1 MAKADYGN
9 LCIEY
14 ARALQE
20 DLGGLLGSN
29 VRLKGP
35 KLEVVDAAG
44 AAPDAASLAHTSC
57 SAKDDSGHVFH
68 FVVPADDALA
78 MAGLL
83 MGLDGDALEE
93 KRKAGLDDETLDA
106 FGQVMETATAIL
118 TRIHESMELPG
129 MARAETRAVSAQDD
143 AGWLPETNYKRAS
156 WTLALDG
163 DAEARFDLLVPESSM
178 EAWFGTSLEA
188 DVAAG
193 ESPGAGAALPT
204 AAEGATLVVIDPDP
218 SDREAAEDLEDA
230 LGRPVWAVDP
240 EQLTAA
246 SFEEFADA
254 AAIVLAWQQGVSSGL
269 DILPALFEHPAT
281 AQARVALAA
290 ESFTRRKVATALR
303 AGADTVVSKPYVAS
317 ELAARLG
324 LGMTSGDGVED
335 EAGDDGGEV
344 EAADGGAEAGEEDAA
359 VEGEGADEAG
369 EPAEA
374 EAEAASE

>member
-1 MAKADYGN
+1 MSATT
-9 LCIEY
+9 LT
-14 ARALQE
+14 
-20 DLGGLLGSN
+20 
-29 VRLKGP
+29 
-35 KLEVVDAAG
+35 
-44 AAPDAASLAHTSC
+44 APT
-57 SAKDDSGHVFH
+57 V
-68 FVVPADDALA
+68 
-78 MAGLL
+78 
-83 MGLDGDALEE
+83 
-93 KRKAGLDDETLDA
+93 
-106 FGQVMETATAIL
+106 
-118 TRIHESMELPG
+118 
-129 MARAETRAVSAQDD
+129 
-143 AGWLPETNYKRAS
+143 
-156 WTLALDG
+156 
-163 DAEARFDLLVPESSM
+163 
-178 EAWFGTSLEA
+178 
-188 DVAAG
+188 
-193 ESPGAGAALPT
+193 
-204 AAEGATLVVIDPDP
+204 
-218 SDREAAEDLEDA
+218 DA

>member
-35 KLEVVDAAG
+35 KLEVVDAADV
-44 AAPDAASLAHTSC
+44 AADGGTLAHTSVA
-57 SAKDDSGHVFH
+57 AKDDSGHTFH

-78 MAGLL
+78 MAALL

-118 TRIHESMELPG
+118 TRIHESMALPA
-129 MARAETRAVSAQDD
+129 MARAETRAVAPESD
-143 AGWLPETNYKRAS
+143 ADWLPSGSYKRAS
-156 WTLALDG
+156 WTLALEG
-163 DAEARFDLLVPESSM
+163 DAEARFDLLVPGASM
-178 EAWFGTSLEA
+178 EAWFATSLEA
-188 DVAAG
+188 EDASG
-193 ESPGAGAALPT
+193 EASAGAAPMPT

-218 SDREAAEDLEDA
+218 DDREAAEDLEEA

-254 AAIVLAWQQGVSSGL
+254 AAIVLAWQ
-269 DILPALFEHPAT
+269 
-281 AQARVALAA
+281 
-290 ESFTRRKVATALR
+290 
-303 AGADTVVSKPYVAS
+303 
-317 ELAARLG
+317 
-324 LGMTSGDGVED
+324 
-335 EAGDDGGEV
+335 
-344 EAADGGAEAGEEDAA
+344 
-359 VEGEGADEAG
+359 
-369 EPAEA
+369 
-374 EAEAASE
+374 